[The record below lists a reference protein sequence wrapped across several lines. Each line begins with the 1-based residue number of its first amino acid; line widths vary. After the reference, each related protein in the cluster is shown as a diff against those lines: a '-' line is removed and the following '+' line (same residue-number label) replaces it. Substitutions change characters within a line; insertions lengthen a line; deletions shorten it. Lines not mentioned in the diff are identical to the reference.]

1 MKLERYCSASCQPA
15 PNQRNR
21 GNAVCVTPV
30 LRDNPFM
37 AQTIPAKSPGAEL
50 IVYNPAT
57 TKEIGRAPLTMPEE
71 VARAVGRAREAQPAW
86 ASRSF
91 HERGSVIMAA
101 RKLILDELDQI
112 ADLISL
118 ETGKPAAEAIAMEMA
133 PGLDVM
139 QYFARK
145 TMTLLRPRRIP
156 VGLYWTMG
164 RSSYEIYKPLGVIGI
179 ISPWNFPF
187 ATPLDEV
194 VMALMA
200 GNAVV
205 LKPSELTPLT
215 ALKINEVL
223 SRAGLPQNV
232 FQVVTGDGSTGAALV
247 ASGVDKIMFTGSV
260 ATGRRVAEAA
270 AKYLIPVV
278 LELGGKDAMIVL
290 DDANIVNAARGALW
304 GAFAN
309 CGQSCASVE
318 RCYVHESIA
327 EQFIAEVVKETKR
340 LRQSTNGDKVVDL
353 GPMST
358 ERQLSIV
365 ERHVNQAINN
375 GAVALTGGER
385 LRDVAGPFYPP
396 TVLTNVTHEM
406 DVMRE
411 ETFGPVLPIMTF
423 RTDEEAVRLANDSDF
438 GLTASVWTNNIGRG
452 QQLARQ
458 IEAGTVTI
466 NDVLYTHAIAQ
477 TPWGGVKQSGLGRT
491 HGQAGLLELVR
502 PQHVHVNR
510 LQMIPDLWWF
520 NYDEGAGQLFRGF
533 ARKFA
538 SGSLFQASLL
548 LPQMIRRWRQPRD

>member
-1 MKLERYCSASCQPA
+1 MGQTGDQHRTLIPFAYANGTDKS
-15 PNQRNR
+15 
-21 GNAVCVTPV
+21 TV
-30 LRDNPFM
+30 LRDNPSM
-37 AQTIPAKSPGAEL
+37 AQSIPARSIGAEI

-57 TKEIGRAPLTMPEE
+57 TEEIGRAPLTMPEE
-71 VARAVGRAREAQPAW
+71 VARAVGRAREAQPSWSAR
-86 ASRSF
+86 AF
-91 HERGSVIMAA
+91 HERGAVIMEA
-101 RKLILDELDQI
+101 RKIILNELDEI
-112 ADLISL
+112 AGLVSR
-118 ETGKPAAEAIAMEMA
+118 ETGKPSAEAIAMELA
-133 PGLDVM
+133 PGLDLM

-145 TMTLLRPRRIP
+145 TASLLRPRRIS

-164 RSSYEIYKPLGVIGI
+164 RSSYEISKPLGVVGI
-179 ISPWNFPF
+179 ISPWNFPW

-200 GNAVV
+200 GNSVV

-215 ALKINEVL
+215 ALKIHEVL
-223 SRAGLPQNV
+223 ARAGLPENV
-232 FQVVTGDGSTGAALV
+232 LQVVTGDGSTGAALV

-278 LELGGKDAMIVL
+278 LELGGKDPMIVL
-290 DDANIVNAARGALW
+290 EDANVINAARGVIW

-309 CGQSCASVE
+309 CGQSCSSVE

-340 LRQSTNGDKVVDL
+340 LRQTTDKDSASDL

-423 RTDEEAVRLANDSDF
+423 RTDDEAIRLANDSDF
-438 GLTASVWTNNIGRG
+438 GLTASVWTNNIARG
-452 QQLARQ
+452 QQIARQ
-458 IEAGTVTI
+458 IDAGTVTI
-466 NDVLYTHAIAQ
+466 NEVLYTHAIAQ
-477 TPWGGVKQSGLGRT
+477 TPWGGTKQSGLGRT

-510 LQMIPDLWWF
+510 LPFVPDLWWF
-520 NYDEGAGQLFRGF
+520 NYDEGAAQLFRGF
-533 ARKFA
+533 ARRFA

-548 LPQMIRRWRQPRD
+548 LPQMIRRWRTPRD